1 MSSEKPFSSDS
12 VNVPGSTSW
21 GLFSV
26 ICALGKGYSRSL
38 KHGTEFSTWL
48 FAYSALGLEIVPK
61 GSLREYK
68 MTHVSADRPEG
79 MKKLRASR
87 KGRVKGGIT
96 VSTAVHTNHGLGSI
110 YMCRGLFSSGTWYA
124 WVVWLETR
132 FGGQM
137 RQRIEVFAFTIV
149 YRRYIVNGSM
159 V

>member
-21 GLFSV
+21 GLFLWF
-26 ICALGKGYSRSL
+26 ALAGRGTHGRW
-38 KHGTEFSTWL
+38 KHVTDFSTWL
-48 FAYSALGLEIVPK
+48 FAYSALGLGIVPK

-79 MKKLRASR
+79 MKRLRASR
-87 KGRVKGGIT
+87 KGRAKGGIT
-96 VSTAVHTNHGLGSI
+96 VSAVHTNHGLGSI

-137 RQRIEVFAFTIV
+137 RQRIEVIEV
-149 YRRYIVNGSM
+149 YSESGV
-159 V
+159 VQAWE